1 MISEIKAVLLAHV
14 AKNVYL
20 WGTKRLLRLIPMNKT
35 TINTPERSALCKK
48 RIPNTALS
56 TMVSARKRI
65 STNMQMPFVGMSRR
79 SSKHSPRLLFW
90 LLLVSSFFIICNS
103 LLIDVFLLGNKF
115 GSRMDILRT
124 FATNVFAPISY
135 THATL
140 IVPCTPPA
148 GR

>member
-1 MISEIKAVLLAHV
+1 M
-14 AKNVYL
+14 N
-20 WGTKRLLRLIPMNKT
+20 RLFTLVPMMKT
-35 TINTPERSALCKK
+35 LINTPERNTLCKK
-48 RIPNTALS
+48 SVPDHVMS

-65 STNMQMPFVGMSRR
+65 STNMLTPFVGMSRR
-79 SSKHSPRLLFW
+79 SSEYSPQLLFW
-90 LLLVSSFFIICNS
+90 LLLVSSFFIIRNS
-103 LLIDVFLLGNKF
+103 LLIDFILLDNKF

-124 FATNVFAPISY
+124 FYMNVFAPISY